1 MRLLPGSLLHR
12 YVLRQLLWGLLAST
26 VALVALMWLVQ
37 SLRFVE
43 LVVNRGLSLW
53 VFLNLTGLLVPQ
65 LIAFVLPV
73 TTFAVVQAVYQRM
86 ATDRELTV
94 MRGTGLSPLS
104 LGGPGIVLGLGALV
118 LGAVLSNWLVP
129 LSYGKFR
136 EEQFEIRNRMAAYLL
151 EDGVFT
157 QMSDGLTVFVRRRDA
172 DGELHGVLIDD
183 ARNPAS
189 EATIFAE
196 RGVIADGTD
205 GPRVLL
211 LHGSRQ
217 QIDHKTGRLDVLS
230 FEQEL
235 IDLGEGPKAD
245 ETRARDPDEL
255 SMSELLNPAPGSVAP
270 QVAPKLLVEAHRRLA
285 SPFSSLSFA
294 LVALAS
300 VLTGAFSRHASYLR
314 PTIAILSVVGI
325 LALQLAAQNIAGHN
339 EGLLPLIWIAAIAP
353 GVVAGVILFAPQPS
367 GPRPYAQRH
376 RRLKAGGRV

>member
-1 MRLLPGSLLHR
+1 MRILPGSLLHR
-12 YVLRQLLWGLLAST
+12 YVLRQLIWGLLATT

-65 LIAFVLPV
+65 LVAFVLPV

-94 MRGTGLSPLS
+94 MRGTGLSPFS
-104 LGGPGIVLGLGALV
+104 LAIPGIVLGLGALV
-118 LGAVLSNWLVP
+118 LSAVLSNWLVP

-136 EEQFEIRNRMAAYLL
+136 EDQFEIRNRMAAYLL
-151 EDGVFT
+151 QDGVFT
-157 QMSDGLTVFVRRRDA
+157 QMSPGLTVFVRRRDT

-183 ARNPAS
+183 ARNPVS

-217 QIDHKTGRLDVLS
+217 QIDHKSGRLDVLS
-230 FEQEL
+230 FEQDL

-255 SMSELLNPAPGSVAP
+255 SMSELLNPAPGGVAP
-270 QVAPKLLVEAHRRLA
+270 QAVPKLLVEAHRRLA
-285 SPFSSLSFA
+285 SPFSALSFA

-300 VLTGAFSRHASYLR
+300 VLTGAFSRHANYLR
-314 PTIAILSVVGI
+314 PTIAILAVVGV
-325 LALQLAAQNIAGHN
+325 LAIQFAAQDIAGHN
-339 EGLLPLIWIAAIAP
+339 PSWLLLVWVAAIVP
-353 GVVAGVILFAPQPS
+353 GLIAGVILFAPQPS
-367 GPRPYAQRH
+367 LGRSYSS
-376 RRLKAGGRV
+376 RRVPLRVHPE